1 MMNKQALEDNIMEVK
16 EYCMLSTVG
25 TNQEDVHGKGLG
37 LLLKDNINVDLFQG
51 SICFLLRVGSSMK
64 FAIDITMRYVKLWK
78 QSMLGHGDFVKKI
91 VKQKRSL
98 SSRKCKTRVG
108 KANKNGI
115 YVCGQ
120 PGFRPHL
127 EDTPS
132 FRIFSSSDVTAENDA
147 HDCEKSEENID
158 AFSHIY

>member
-1 MMNKQALEDNIMEVK
+1 MEFAIGLSKLVVLRFGSLSLVVESMKSSITSMMLSSNDCFFIME
-16 EYCMLSTVG
+16 
-25 TNQEDVHGKGLG
+25 
-37 LLLKDNINVDLFQG
+37 
-51 SICFLLRVGSSMK
+51 
-64 FAIDITMRYVKLWK
+64 ITMRYVKWWK

-132 FRIFSSSDVTAENDA
+132 FRIFSSSDFTAENDA

-158 AFSHIY
+158 AFFHIY